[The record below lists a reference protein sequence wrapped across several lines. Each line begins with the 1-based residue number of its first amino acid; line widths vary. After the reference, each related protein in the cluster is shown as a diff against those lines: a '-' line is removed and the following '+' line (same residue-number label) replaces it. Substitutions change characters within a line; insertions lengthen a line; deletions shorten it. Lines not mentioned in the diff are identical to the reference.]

1 VGSTGSDRS
10 LGRCEGDVPGDSVVL
25 NKGPYVHKA
34 VATLD
39 DLLRMQG
46 HHQKKRHL
54 MRKLNV
60 AGLPIHEVSFEAA
73 AP

>member
-1 VGSTGSDRS
+1 MGVRAD
-10 LGRCEGDVPGDSVVL
+10 CVML
-25 NKGPYVHKA
+25 NKGPYAHKA

-39 DLLRMQG
+39 DLLRRMQG

-60 AGLPIHEVSFEAA
+60 ADLPIRGVNSEATA
-73 AP
+73 S